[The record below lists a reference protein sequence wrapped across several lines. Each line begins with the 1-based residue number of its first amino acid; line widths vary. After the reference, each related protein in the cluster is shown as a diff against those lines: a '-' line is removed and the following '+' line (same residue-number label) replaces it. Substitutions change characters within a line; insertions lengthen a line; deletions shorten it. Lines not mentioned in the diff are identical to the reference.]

1 MVVFGYAAV
10 GLFVFDWWKCVCSKM
25 FLLEGCF
32 EEQLW
37 IIGGGEYK
45 MDDKMR
51 DDITHY
57 NIGPDQLF
65 ELENIKE
72 FLKVNHFKPVK
83 AKGD

>member
-1 MVVFGYAAV
+1 MVVIWSAAV

-45 MDDKMR
+45 MDNKMMR
-51 DDITHY
+51 KHLIIFVNEIKINEGRINY
-57 NIGPDQLF
+57 GLF
-65 ELENIKE
+65 TSKRV
-72 FLKVNHFKPVK
+72 F
-83 AKGD
+83 